1 MPDSGSLTAPSPAE
15 PRLDPRRVTLITATA
30 LAVADMIGIGVFTSL
45 GFQLPA
51 IPSAF
56 SILMLWIVGG
66 IAALSGALA
75 YAELSAELP
84 RSGGEYVF
92 LSRIYHPAI
101 GFLAGWV
108 SATVGFAAPVALA
121 AMAFGEYF
129 QGVFPGASPLLLG
142 LAAVWLVTL
151 VHLSGVRHGS
161 TFQNVSTL
169 FKVAL
174 ILVFIVAGFAT
185 STPQPVSFLPTEKD
199 LGYIMSA
206 PFAVSLVFV
215 MYSYS
220 GWNAATY
227 IAGEVRDPQ
236 RTLPLAIVAATLT
249 VSFLYVL
256 LNAVFLYTTP
266 ASEMAGQLNV
276 AQIAGRHIFGD
287 TGADVVAL
295 LICIGLVSSI
305 SAMMWIG
312 PRVTMAMGE
321 DFPTLRI
328 FSRKSDGGVPVPAL
342 LLQLVVVTV
351 LLWTQS
357 FEAVLE
363 FIQFSLTLC
372 SFLAVLGV
380 IVLRV
385 TKPNLERPYRTW
397 GYPVTPFIFLTV
409 TAIMLF
415 YLLIERPTQSLASL
429 ALMLSGLAVYGLS
442 KSGALAGREA
452 SSASKG

>member
-1 MPDSGSLTAPSPAE
+1 MTASE
-15 PRLDPRRVTLITATA
+15 PTASRPEHRRVTMLTATA

-45 GFQLPA
+45 GFQLPD
-51 IPSAF
+51 IPSGF
-56 SILMLWIVGG
+56 SILMLWIIGG
-66 IAALSGALA
+66 VVALSGALA
-75 YAELSAELP
+75 YAELSTELP

-92 LSRIYHPAI
+92 LSRIYHPAV

-129 QGVFPGASPLLLG
+129 QGVVPSAPPLLLG
-142 LAAVWLVTL
+142 LAAAWLVTL

-169 FKVAL
+169 IKVAL
-174 ILVFIVAGFAT
+174 ILAFIVAGFAT
-185 STPQPVSFLPTEKD
+185 STPQPVSFLPTTQD
-199 LGYIMSA
+199 LDYIASA

-236 RTLPLAIVAATLT
+236 RTLPLAIVSATLI
-249 VSFLYVL
+249 VSVLYVA

-266 ASEMAGQLNV
+266 ASELAGQLNV
-276 AQIAGRHIFGD
+276 AQIAGRHIFGA

-295 LICIGLVSSI
+295 LICVGLISSI

-321 DFPTLRI
+321 DFPALGI

-342 LLQLVVVTV
+342 LFQLAVVTV
-351 LLWTQS
+351 LLLTQS

-385 TKPNLERPYRTW
+385 TQPNLKRPYRMW
-397 GYPVTPFIFLTV
+397 GYPVTPFIFLAV

-415 YLLIERPTQSLASL
+415 YLMIERPAQSLASL
-429 ALMLSGLAVYGLS
+429 ALLLSGLAVYGLS
-442 KSGALAGREA
+442 KSGALTGREV